1 MRRVFLGAPFFALAK
16 SFIKRD
22 NIGMEK
28 FEVLVTDVSFRNDE
42 NGFTVLQ
49 VRLDNGVRTSAVGV
63 MPAVAAGERAVLTG
77 EWTEH
82 TQYGKQIRAVMC
94 EPVKPTTV
102 SGVERYLGSGLIKGI
117 GPSTAKTI
125 VEYFGAEALDIL
137 QYAPERLTEIPG
149 IGKKRAAMMAE
160 SFASQSQMREAMVML
175 QSFEL
180 SPAMAMKIFNYYK
193 ESTQEVL
200 RRTPYRLVE
209 DIDGLGFRT
218 ADRIAAA
225 QGMSPG
231 DPARLRAGMHYI
243 LSDAAASGGHT
254 YLPREILIAQAAR
267 LLSAPAEAVETA
279 LEAAVLSH
287 NLVAREVDDHV
298 AVYMPRAFQAESET
312 ARRLLELLEA
322 LPYRP
327 DPALAGRIAKWERE
341 NGKTLNADQK
351 KAVRAAVC
359 EGVSVITGGPG
370 TGKTTILRCVLSL
383 LDADDEIVLAAPT
396 GRAAK
401 RMSEATG
408 AEARTIHRL
417 LEYGGGDGTF
427 ARDES
432 NPIEADVVIV
442 DEMSMV
448 DIFLMR
454 SLLRALIPGTRLI
467 LVGDADQLPSVGAGN
482 VLRDI
487 LESDAMPVVWLKEIY
502 RQDGESMI
510 VLNAHRINAGEMPVT
525 NSKGTD
531 FFLERCETGAQA
543 AQRIVDLARRRLPV
557 YAGVDPL
564 KDIQVLSPTKKGEC
578 GVFALNTALQNC
590 FNPPKKNGEE
600 VVFGDTA
607 FRAGDKVMQT
617 RNDYNMEWRKP
628 RPGGGWEEGQGVFN
642 GNMGFV
648 EEVSREDREV
658 LVHFDDE
665 REARYDAAS
674 LEDLELA
681 YCVSVHKSQGSEFPV
696 VVMPAVGGPP
706 MLLTRNLFY
715 TAVTRAKRMVVL
727 VGRDACVSQMV
738 QNVNI
743 ARRYSALKQW
753 LRQAP

>member
-1 MRRVFLGAPFFALAK
+1 
-16 SFIKRD
+16 
-22 NIGMEK
+22 MEK
-28 FEVLVTDVSFRNDE
+28 FEVLVTNVSFRNED

-49 VRLDNGVRTSAVGV
+49 IRLDNGTRTSAVGV

-82 TQYGKQIRAVMC
+82 AQYGRQIRATMC

-102 SGVERYLGSGLIKGI
+102 SAVERYLGSGLIKGI
-117 GPSTAKTI
+117 GPSTAKAI
-125 VEYFGAEALDIL
+125 VEEFGAEALDVL
-137 QYAPERLTEIPG
+137 QYDPERLTRVPG
-149 IGKKRAAMMAE
+149 IGKKRAVQLAE
-160 SFASQSQMREAMVML
+160 SFASQAQMRDAMVLL
-175 QSFEL
+175 QSFDL
-180 SPAMAMKIFNYYK
+180 SPAMAMKIFDKYK
-193 ESTQEVL
+193 ESTQEIL
-200 RRTPYRLVE
+200 RRSPYRLVE
-209 DIDGLGFRT
+209 DIEGLGFRT

-225 QGMSPG
+225 QGMSPD
-231 DPARLRAGMHYI
+231 DPARLRAG
-243 LSDAAASGGHT
+243 LFFVLTEASASGGHT
-254 YLPREILIAQAAR
+254 YLPREMLVYQAAR
-267 LLSAPAEAVETA
+267 LLSAPQEAIENA
-279 LEAAVLSH
+279 LQGAILTHGLIS
-287 NLVAREVDDHV
+287 REVEDHE
-298 AVYMPRAFQAESET
+298 AIYMPRAFSAESET
-312 ARRLLELLEA
+312 AQRLLDLLEA

-327 DPALAGRIAKWERE
+327 DPELDKRIAKWEKE
-341 NGKTLNADQK
+341 NGKTLNADQR

-370 TGKTTILRCVLSL
+370 TGKTTILRCVLKL
-383 LDADDEIVLAAPT
+383 LDADDDVALAAPT

-408 AEARTIHRL
+408 AEAKTIHRL
-417 LEYGGGDGTF
+417 LEYGGGDGQF

-454 SLLRALIPGTRLI
+454 SLLRALVPGTRLI

-502 RQDGESMI
+502 RQEGESMI

-564 KDIQVLSPTKKGEC
+564 KDIQVLSPTKKGES
-578 GVFALNTALQNC
+578 GVYALNIALQNC
-590 FNPPKKNGEE
+590 FNPPREGVEE
-600 VVFGDTA
+600 VTFGDTA
-607 FRAGDKVMQT
+607 FRPGDKVMQT
-617 RNDYNMEWRKP
+617 RNDYNMAWRKP
-628 RPGGGWEEGQGVFN
+628 KYGGGWEEGEGVFN
-642 GNMGFV
+642 GDMGFV
-648 EEVSREDREV
+648 EEVNREDREV
-658 LVHFDDE
+658 LVRFDDE
-665 REARYDAAS
+665 REARYDSGS

-696 VVMPAVGGPP
+696 VIMPAVGGPP

-715 TAVTRAKRMVVL
+715 TAVTRAKKMVVL
-727 VGRDACVSQMV
+727 VGRDACVAQMV

-743 ARRYSALKQW
+743 AKRYSALKQW
-753 LRQAP
+753 LRQPQ

>member
-1 MRRVFLGAPFFALAK
+1 M
-16 SFIKRD
+16 D
-22 NIGMEK
+22 K
-28 FEVLVTDVSFRNDE
+28 FEVLVTDVSFRNEE

-63 MPAVAAGERAVLTG
+63 MPAIAAGERAMLTG

-82 TQYGKQIRAVMC
+82 AQYGRQIRTLMC

-125 VEYFGAEALDIL
+125 VEYFGADALDIL

-149 IGKKRAAMMAE
+149 IGNKRAAMMAE
-160 SFASQSQMREAMVML
+160 SFASQSQMREAMVLL

-209 DIDGLGFRT
+209 DIEGLGFRT

-225 QGMSPG
+225 QGMPPN
-231 DPARLRAGMHYI
+231 DPARLRAAMHYV

-254 YLPREILIAQAAR
+254 YLPREILVAQSSR
-267 LLSAPAEAVETA
+267 LLSVPAEAVETA
-279 LEAAVLSH
+279 LESAILSRSLIAH
-287 NLVAREVDDHV
+287 EVDDHI
-298 AVYMPRAFQAESET
+298 AVYTPRAFQAESET

-327 DPALAGRIAKWERE
+327 DPELNGRIAKWEHE

-383 LDADDEIVLAAPT
+383 LDRGDEVILAAPT

-408 AEARTIHRL
+408 AEAKTIHRL
-417 LEYGGGDGTF
+417 LEYGGAEGTF
-427 ARDES
+427 ARGED
-432 NPIEADVVIV
+432 NPVEADVVIV

-454 SLLRALIPGTRLI
+454 SLLRALLPGTRLI

-510 VLNAHRINAGEMPVT
+510 VLNAHRINAGETPVT

-531 FFLERCETGAQA
+531 FFLERCETGSQA
-543 AQRIVDLARRRLPV
+543 AQRIVDLAKRRLPA
-557 YAGVDPL
+557 YLDVDPL
-564 KDIQVLSPTKKGEC
+564 RDIQVLAPTKKGEC
-578 GVFALNTALQNC
+578 GVFALNAALQNC
-590 FNPPKKNGEE
+590 FNPARRSAEE
-600 VVFGDTA
+600 VSFGDTV
-607 FRAGDKVMQT
+607 FRPGDKVMQT
-617 RNDYNMEWRKP
+617 RNDYDMEWRKP
-628 RPGGGWEEGQGVFN
+628 CTGGGWEEGRGVFN
-642 GNMGFV
+642 GDMGFV
-648 EEVSREDREV
+648 EETNSADREV
-658 LVHFDDE
+658 LVRFDDD
-665 REARYDAAS
+665 REARYDAGS

-727 VGRDACVSQMV
+727 VGRDACIAQMV
-738 QNVNI
+738 RNVNI

>member
-1 MRRVFLGAPFFALAK
+1 M
-16 SFIKRD
+16 D
-22 NIGMEK
+22 K
-28 FEVLVTDVSFRNDE
+28 FEVLVTDVSFRNEE

-63 MPAVAAGERAVLTG
+63 MPAIAAGERAVLTG
-77 EWTEH
+77 EWSEH
-82 TQYGKQIRAVMC
+82 AQYGKQIRTLMC

-102 SGVERYLGSGLIKGI
+102 SGMERYLGSGLIKGI

-125 VEYFGAEALDIL
+125 VEYFGADALDIL

-160 SFASQSQMREAMVML
+160 SFASQSQMREAMVLL

-209 DIDGLGFRT
+209 DIEGLGFRT

-225 QGMSPG
+225 QGMPPN
-231 DPARLRAGMHYI
+231 DPARLRAAMHYV

-254 YLPREILIAQAAR
+254 YLPKEILVAQSAR
-267 LLSAPAEAVETA
+267 LLSVPAEAVETA
-279 LEAAVLSH
+279 LESAILSH
-287 NLVAREVDDHV
+287 SLVAHEVDDHI
-298 AVYMPRAFQAESET
+298 AVYTPRAFQAESET

-327 DPALAGRIAKWERE
+327 DPELNGRIAKWERE
-341 NGKTLNADQK
+341 NDKTLNADQK

-383 LDADDEIVLAAPT
+383 LDRGDEVILAAPT

-408 AEARTIHRL
+408 AEAKTIHRL
-417 LEYGGGDGTF
+417 LEYGGAEGTF
-427 ARDES
+427 ARNED

-454 SLLRALIPGTRLI
+454 SLLRALLPGTRLI

-510 VLNAHRINAGEMPVT
+510 VLNAHRINAGEAPVT

-531 FFLERCETGAQA
+531 FFLERCETGSQA
-543 AQRIVDLARRRLPV
+543 AQRIVDLAKRRLPA
-557 YAGVDPL
+557 YLGVDPL
-564 KDIQVLSPTKKGEC
+564 RDIQVLAPTKKGEC
-578 GVFALNTALQNC
+578 GVFALNAALQNC
-590 FNPPKKNGEE
+590 FNPARRGAEE
-600 VVFGDTA
+600 VSFGDTV
-607 FRAGDKVMQT
+607 FRPGDKVMQT
-617 RNDYNMEWRKP
+617 RNDYDMEWRKP
-628 RPGGGWEEGQGVFN
+628 RTGGGWEEGQGVFN
-642 GNMGFV
+642 GDMGFV
-648 EEVSREDREV
+648 EEVNSDDREV
-658 LVHFDDE
+658 LVRFDDD
-665 REARYDAAS
+665 REARYDAGS

-727 VGRDACVSQMV
+727 VGRDACIAQMV
-738 QNVNI
+738 RNVNI